1 MLSIDTLKTCVVL
14 DALTRTR
21 HNSNREL
28 VGQGFGNLASTLFGG
43 VPGAGQM
50 GATLVNMSS
59 GGQTRL
65 SGLIEGA
72 LAIVAFLLLASLVSW
87 VPIPALAGIL
97 LVVGFR
103 MFDWKSLHLLRSRA
117 TIFDFAVI
125 LAVIA
130 VAQTVS
136 LIAASATGVG
146 LAILLFVREQTGG
159 VVVSRKTYGNQ
170 ISSKTMRLA
179 DEKAALERLG
189 EQTVIFELQ
198 GSLFFGTAD
207 QLYLALEPET
217 KK

>member
-1 MLSIDTLKTCVVL
+1 M
-14 DALTRTR
+14 
-21 HNSNREL
+21 
-28 VGQGFGNLASTLFGG
+28 
-43 VPGAGQM
+43 
-50 GATLVNMSS
+50 
-59 GGQTRL
+59 
-65 SGLIEGA
+65 
-72 LAIVAFLLLASLVSW
+72 
-87 VPIPALAGIL
+87 
-97 LVVGFR
+97 
-103 MFDWKSLHLLRSRA
+103 
-117 TIFDFAVI
+117 
-125 LAVIA
+125 
-130 VAQTVS
+130 S

-217 KK
+217 KKQSYMILDMRRVQSVDVTATHVLELLDDMMAEHGGLMIVSNLPHSLPIGQDIGQYLERAGLVTASRKVRILRRTRRRPRVGGEPVAGKGACRKVRGAAARIGRDRTLPGAQE